1 MDQQVNGDGHPLHG
15 SHTDELSVAKEG
27 GGTVVVGV
35 KEGQWLLLEDQEDG
49 INELDVFVD
58 VVELIEI
65 CVSFS
70 PSKWFKRFATY
81 VVQNDQRASPTTLL
95 ITDGVEDSVSPESG
109 EKLLNEQGQQD
120 TAHGGQNEVVN
131 HEQGVKLEG
140 RQLLHDLTAT
150 EDDNVVGDKH
160 HCSLLQ
166 GGQRGHTLGEVELAG
181 GIPHDLLVGLVEEG
195 PQVHAEGTIESRDRD
210 IFKDFGRHC
219 DRIGLFSQTKW
230 MWN

>member
-1 MDQQVNGDGHPLHG
+1 MC
-15 SHTDELSVAKEG
+15 EFLSF
-27 GGTVVVGV
+27 
-35 KEGQWLLLEDQEDG
+35 QW
-49 INELDVFVD
+49 FT
-58 VVELIEI
+58 
-65 CVSFS
+65 
-70 PSKWFKRFATY
+70 RFATY

-109 EKLLNEQGQQD
+109 EQLLDEQEQQD
-120 TAHGGQNEVVN
+120 TAHGGQKEVVN
-131 HEQGVKLEG
+131 HEQGVKLER
-140 RQLLHDLTAT
+140 RQLLHDLTTT

-181 GIPHDLLVGLVEEG
+181 GIAHDLLVGLVEEG
-195 PQVHAEGTIESRDRD
+195 PQVHAKGTIESRDRD
-210 IFKDFGRHC
+210 MFKDFGRHC